1 MPKDNLKQ
9 TLKFD
14 VVQWQFYTKIF
25 FRKTSSIPLSSNI
38 TVGLQS
44 EEFYHKKNRINFDL
58 KDLFWD
64 WACIFSIKSMK
75 LLNSWLF
82 GVSSNP
88 GAFGPAALSS
98 GTPVPHKAPGQQVL
112 YLLVQVSLTLVTR
125 HICASTS
132 FHTSVTQLCKRLSSA
147 GDANPSVVRRLLYDH
162 VPHVLSRATVVL

>member
-1 MPKDNLKQ
+1 MTILYKK
-9 TLKFD
+9 
-14 VVQWQFYTKIF
+14 F
-25 FRKTSSIPLSSNI
+25 FRKTSLILFSSNI

-44 EEFYHKKNRINFDL
+44 EESYRKQNRMNFDL

-64 WACIFSIKSMK
+64 WTCIFSIKTMK
-75 LLNSWLF
+75 LLSSWLF
-82 GVSSNP
+82 EVSRNP
-88 GAFGPAALSS
+88 RGFGAAGASGSS
-98 GTPVPHKAPGQQVL
+98 VERNTSATQSSRTTRVL